1 MYELL
6 IQDEVT
12 NYEERQEAVRAAK
25 EATSSGD
32 GPLNASVSDGIET
45 LNFREGKLIA
55 YTYETRRDRRGRPE
69 RDDDPN

>member
-6 IQDEVT
+6 IQDTTT
-12 NYEERQEAVRAAK
+12 NFEERQEAVKAAK

-32 GPLNASVSDGIET
+32 GPMNASVSDGVET
-45 LNFREGKLIA
+45 LSFREGKLIA

-69 RDDDPN
+69 REFPED